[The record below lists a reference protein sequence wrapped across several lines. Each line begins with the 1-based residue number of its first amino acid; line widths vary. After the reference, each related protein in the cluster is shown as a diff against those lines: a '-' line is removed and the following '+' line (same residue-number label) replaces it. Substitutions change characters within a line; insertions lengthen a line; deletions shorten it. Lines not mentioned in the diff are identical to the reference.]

1 MEVIS
6 AEICT
11 QCSACGG
18 IEWKIVQV
26 IPRDALKDVPVGILP
41 LNARCIRCGAT
52 ATWLAIDDT
61 AG

>member
-6 AEICT
+6 AEIYT
-11 QCSACGG
+11 QCPACGG
-18 IEWKIVQV
+18 IEWKIVQT
-26 IPRDALKDVPVGILP
+26 IPKDAPEDVPVGKLP

-52 ATWLAIDDT
+52 ATWLAIDDS